1 MKIQNIKTEVK
12 KACTPAHLKK
22 AAAIAALIG
31 IISAGCAYYHQQQ
44 AQAHSIAEKQARSEM
59 IAAQASQRGI
69 VLIDEAQVQSIAAKA
84 IGKSESDLNFHT
96 IQLEM
101 KKHDDQHDKHRD
113 DKHERK
119 QDRREHNRE
128 DLPAAPNGP
137 RAPMDNAAVQQDF
150 RPIYKVKCYAGKVE
164 YELRIDAVTGE
175 VLTSKVD
182 VDDDIF

>member
-1 MKIQNIKTEVK
+1 
-12 KACTPAHLKK
+12 
-22 AAAIAALIG
+22 
-31 IISAGCAYYHQQQ
+31 
-44 AQAHSIAEKQARSEM
+44 M

-69 VLIDEAQVQSIAAKA
+69 VLIDQAQVQSIAAEA
-84 IGKSESDLNFHT
+84 IGKSESDLNFRT
-96 IQLEM
+96 VQLEM
-101 KKHDDQHDKHRD
+101 KKHDDRHDKHRD

-119 QDRREHNRE
+119 QDRREHDRE
-128 DLPAAPNGP
+128 DLPAAPNRP